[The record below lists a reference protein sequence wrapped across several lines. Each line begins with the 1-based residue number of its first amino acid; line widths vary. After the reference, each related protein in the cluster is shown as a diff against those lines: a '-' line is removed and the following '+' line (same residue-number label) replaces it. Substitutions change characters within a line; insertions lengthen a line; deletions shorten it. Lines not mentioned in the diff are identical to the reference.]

1 MASVDQSF
9 IGDVPLQNFLLFI
22 LIVIITFVV
31 GGLLNRL
38 IIRLLKEK
46 VSPGV
51 YQTLS
56 KLVMYGVYIFG
67 LYFAFNKIID
77 FNIPAALTA
86 LGILGLGLLFTT
98 LPLLQNIAAGIVIS
112 LQRPF
117 KEDDIVEINGIL
129 CKVDD
134 VMLSK
139 TRLRALD
146 GRILIVPNSI
156 FMTWIPIINYSQGE
170 FIKVVLR
177 FDVTYLIDKD
187 KAIKIIEKIC
197 HENAYILP
205 NVPEKKWNR
214 ITKILEIPKNFFTIQ
229 QNIKSLT
236 PQVFIS
242 GVNKQQINLE
252 VWFWIWDILM
262 KEKTVS
268 SFYENLMKEFKKEK
282 IKFA

>member
-1 MASVDQSF
+1 MASVNQFF
-9 IGDVPLQNFLLFI
+9 IGGVPLPNFLLFI

-46 VSPGV
+46 VSPGI
-51 YQTLS
+51 YQTIS

-98 LPLLQNIAAGIVIS
+98 LPLLQNIAAGVVIS

-117 KEDDIVEINGIL
+117 KEDDIVEMNGII

-146 GRILIVPNSI
+146 GRIIIVPNSI
-156 FMTWIPIINYSQGE
+156 FMTWVPIINYSQGE
-170 FIKVVLR
+170 FIKVVLS
-177 FDVTYLIDKD
+177 FDVTYLIEKD

-205 NVPEKKWNR
+205 NVPEKKLNR

-236 PQVFIS
+236 PQVFIR
-242 GVNKQQINLE
+242 GVNKEKINLE

-262 KEKTVS
+262 KEKI
-268 SFYENLMKEFKKEK
+268 L
-282 IKFA
+282 

>member
-1 MASVDQSF
+1 MAEHYD
-9 IGDVPLQNFLLFI
+9 P
-22 LIVIITFVV
+22 
-31 GGLLNRL
+31 
-38 IIRLLKEK
+38 
-46 VSPGV
+46 
-51 YQTLS
+51 
-56 KLVMYGVYIFG
+56 
-67 LYFAFNKIID
+67 FNKIID

-98 LPLLQNIAAGIVIS
+98 LPLLQNISAGVVIS

-117 KEDDIVEINGIL
+117 KEDDIVEMNGII

-146 GRILIVPNSI
+146 GRIIIVPNSI
-156 FMTWIPIINYSQGE
+156 FMTGIPIINYSQGE
-170 FIKVVLR
+170 FIKVVLS
-177 FDVTYLIDKD
+177 FDVTYLIEKD

-205 NVPEKKWNR
+205 NVPEKKLNR

-236 PQVFIS
+236 PQVFIK
-242 GVNKQQINLE
+242 GVNKEKINLE

-262 KEKTVS
+262 KEKTIS
-268 SFYENLMKEFKKEK
+268 SFYENLMKEFKGKK

>member
-1 MASVDQSF
+1 MASVNQFF
-9 IGDVPLQNFLLFI
+9 IGGVPLPNFLLFI

-46 VSPGV
+46 VSPGI
-51 YQTLS
+51 YQTIS

-98 LPLLQNIAAGIVIS
+98 LPLLQNIAAGVVIS

-117 KEDDIVEINGIL
+117 KEDDIVEMNGII

-146 GRILIVPNSI
+146 GRIIIVPNSI
-156 FMTWIPIINYSQGE
+156 FMTGIPIINYSQGE
-170 FIKVVLR
+170 FIKVVLS
-177 FDVTYLIDKD
+177 FDVTYLIEKD
-187 KAIKIIEKIC
+187 KAMKIIEKIC

-205 NVPEKKWNR
+205 NVPEKKLNR

-236 PQVFIS
+236 PQVFIR
-242 GVNKQQINLE
+242 GVNKEKINLE

-262 KEKTVS
+262 KEKTIS
-268 SFYENLMKEFKKEK
+268 SFYENLMKDFKGKK

>member
-1 MASVDQSF
+1 MASVNQFF

-38 IIRLLKEK
+38 IIRFLKEK
-46 VSPGV
+46 VSPGI

-98 LPLLQNIAAGIVIS
+98 LPLLQNISAGVVIS

-117 KEDDIVEINGIL
+117 KEDDIVEMNGII

-146 GRILIVPNSI
+146 GRIIIVPNSI
-156 FMTWIPIINYSQGE
+156 FMTWVPIINYSQGE
-170 FIKVVLR
+170 FIKVVLS
-177 FDVTYLIDKD
+177 FDVTYLIEKD
-187 KAIKIIEKIC
+187 KAMKIIEKIC

-205 NVPEKKWNR
+205 NVPEKKLNR

-236 PQVFIS
+236 PQVFIR
-242 GVNKQQINLE
+242 GVNKEKINLE

-262 KEKTVS
+262 KEKTIS
-268 SFYENLMKEFKKEK
+268 SFYENLMKEFKGEK

>member
-1 MASVDQSF
+1 MVSVNQFF
-9 IGDVPLQNFLLFI
+9 IGGVPLPNFLLFI

-46 VSPGV
+46 VSPGI
-51 YQTLS
+51 YQTIS

-98 LPLLQNIAAGIVIS
+98 LPLLQNIAAGVVIS

-117 KEDDIVEINGIL
+117 KEDDIVEMNGII

-146 GRILIVPNSI
+146 GRIIIVPNSI
-156 FMTWIPIINYSQGE
+156 FMTWTPIINYSQGE
-170 FIKVVLR
+170 FIKVVLS
-177 FDVTYLIDKD
+177 FDVTYLIEKD

-205 NVPEKKWNR
+205 NVPEKKLNR

-236 PQVFIS
+236 PQVFIR
-242 GVNKQQINLE
+242 GVNKEKINLE

-262 KEKTVS
+262 KEKTIS
-268 SFYENLMKEFKKEK
+268 SFYENLMKDFKGKK

>member
-1 MASVDQSF
+1 
-9 IGDVPLQNFLLFI
+9 
-22 LIVIITFVV
+22 
-31 GGLLNRL
+31 
-38 IIRLLKEK
+38 
-46 VSPGV
+46 
-51 YQTLS
+51 
-56 KLVMYGVYIFG
+56 MYGVYIFG

-98 LPLLQNIAAGIVIS
+98 LPLLQNIAAGVVIS

-117 KEDDIVEINGIL
+117 KEDDIVEMNGII

-146 GRILIVPNSI
+146 GRIIIVPNSI
-156 FMTWIPIINYSQGE
+156 FMTWTPIINYSQGE
-170 FIKVVLR
+170 FIKVVLS
-177 FDVTYLIDKD
+177 FDVTYLIEKD

-205 NVPEKKWNR
+205 NVPEKKLNR

-229 QNIKSLT
+229 QSR
-236 PQVFIS
+236 
-242 GVNKQQINLE
+242 
-252 VWFWIWDILM
+252 
-262 KEKTVS
+262 
-268 SFYENLMKEFKKEK
+268 
-282 IKFA
+282 

>member
-1 MASVDQSF
+1 MVSVNQFF

-22 LIVIITFVV
+22 LIIIITFVV

-38 IIRLLKEK
+38 IIRFLKEK
-46 VSPGV
+46 VSPGI

-98 LPLLQNIAAGIVIS
+98 LPLLQNISAGVVIS

-117 KEDDIVEINGIL
+117 KEDDIVEMNGII

-146 GRILIVPNSI
+146 GRIIIVPNSI
-156 FMTWIPIINYSQGE
+156 FMTGIPIINYSQGE
-170 FIKVVLR
+170 FIKVVLS
-177 FDVTYLIDKD
+177 FDVTYLIEKD

-205 NVPEKKWNR
+205 NVPEKKLNR

-236 PQVFIS
+236 PQVFIK
-242 GVNKQQINLE
+242 GVNKEKINLE

-262 KEKTVS
+262 KEKTIS
-268 SFYENLMKEFKKEK
+268 SFYENLMKEFKGEK

>member
-1 MASVDQSF
+1 MASVNQFF
-9 IGDVPLQNFLLFI
+9 IGGVPLPNFLLFI
-22 LIVIITFVV
+22 LIIIITFVV

-46 VSPGV
+46 VSPGI
-51 YQTLS
+51 YQTIS

-98 LPLLQNIAAGIVIS
+98 LPLLQNIAAGVVIS

-117 KEDDIVEINGIL
+117 KEDDIVEMNGII

-146 GRILIVPNSI
+146 GRIIIVPNSI
-156 FMTWIPIINYSQGE
+156 FMTGIPIINYSQGE
-170 FIKVVLR
+170 FIKVVLS
-177 FDVTYLIDKD
+177 FDVTYLIEKD
-187 KAIKIIEKIC
+187 KAMKIIEKIC

-205 NVPEKKWNR
+205 NVPEKKLNR

-236 PQVFIS
+236 PQVFIR
-242 GVNKQQINLE
+242 GVNKEKINLE

-262 KEKTVS
+262 KEKTIS
-268 SFYENLMKEFKKEK
+268 SFYENLMKDFKGKK